1 MFWNQILIQHF
12 HRSWNRLSKIG
23 LLDISTTHSQE
34 VISVLRSDRSPSKL
48 SCDINN
54 LLKRNLT
61 FMYTVHILLTSDRTH
76 AIGYMF
82 HAISTKI
89 RPIYKGEA

>member
-1 MFWNQILIQHF
+1 MESNTNTTFSQIVKPFKQDRFAGYL
-12 HRSWNRLSKIG
+12 NNP
-23 LLDISTTHSQE
+23 HSQE
-34 VISVLRSDRSPSKL
+34 VISVLRSGRSPSKL

>member
-23 LLDISTTHSQE
+23 LLDISTTL
-34 VISVLRSDRSPSKL
+34 ISVLRSGRSPSKL